1 MTRQPE
7 CPLLRVTELTN
18 LPSHMNKPLTREQAL
33 AALAGQRFDVANLRV
48 QIRIAEQLRERLNDY
63 EQRWDRF
70 V

>member
-1 MTRQPE
+1 
-7 CPLLRVTELTN
+7 
-18 LPSHMNKPLTREQAL
+18 MNKPLTREQAL